1 MKRKEGKIKKK
12 KKGEE
17 SKVMALKELS
27 IIGLKLENFQS
38 GVSKLGFSLWG
49 SLKKPSQLMHY

>member
-27 IIGLKLENFQS
+27 IIGLKLREL
-38 GVSKLGFSLWG
+38 SKWG
-49 SLKKPSQLMHY
+49 E